1 MQFLM
6 VGFLKPGAEVIPQL
20 VQQRTT
26 DFLAQPILDIA
37 TAGELLDGQGKR
49 AGMMIMITCVDR
61 AEAESFLRESPY
73 LQAGLYDEFRIFEYQ
88 PEVGAL

>member
-6 VGFLKPGAEVIPQL
+6 VGLLKPGAEAIPQF
-20 VQQRTT
+20 VQQRTN
-26 DFLAQPILDIA
+26 DFLAQPVIDIA
-37 TAGELLDGQGKR
+37 TAGELLDKDGKR
-49 AGMMIMITCVDR
+49 AGMMIMVTCMER

-73 LQAGLYDEFRIFEYQ
+73 LQAGVYDEIRIFEYQ